1 VPAVLDLIVLLL
13 LPGSLAFAAAMDLLT
28 MTIPNR
34 IALVLIAAFVP
45 AAMLAGLG
53 LPAIGA
59 HLATGF
65 GVLLLG
71 MVFFFCGWCGGGDAK
86 LLAAIALWLGFDNLV
101 QYLLYTAVTGGMLA
115 TALSL
120 LRSVPLP
127 GMLLAE
133 AWAVRLHRRDAG
145 IPYGIALAAGALLV
159 YPHTS
164 WFACLSG

>member
-1 VPAVLDLIVLLL
+1 MLDLIVLLL

-34 IALVLIAAFVP
+34 ITLVLIAAFVP
-45 AAMLAGLG
+45 AAVLAGLD

-71 MVFFFCGWCGGGDAK
+71 MVVFFCGWCGGGDAK

-101 QYLLYTAVTGGMLA
+101 PYLLYTAVAGGMLA
-115 TALSL
+115 TAVSL

-127 GMLLAE
+127 GILLAE

-145 IPYGIALAAGALLV
+145 IPYGVALAAGALLV

-164 WFACLSG
+164 WFACLGG